1 MRRLFWFG
9 AGVAAGVAVSRKIG
23 AVARKATPV
32 GAAAQVGGALRELA
46 GAVGAFGAD
55 VRAGMSERESE
66 LQEVVDSAAQPRR
79 RPRRT
84 EIDSV
89 AWPSEHAA
97 DAQDRRARRAGR

>member
-23 AVARKATPV
+23 SVARKATPT
-32 GAAAQVGGALRELA
+32 GAAAQIGGAVRELA

-55 VRAGMSERESE
+55 VRVAMSEREDE
-66 LQEVVDSAAQPRR
+66 LQEVVDNAAQPRR

-89 AWPSEHAA
+89 AVPTEQAA
-97 DAQDRRARRAGR
+97 QARDRRARRAGR